1 MNEEEYEEYFR
12 WRELEED
19 WTIEVDE
26 NNKPFFRHVNG
37 GACFTDFDY
46 NVEDGKTYYCE
57 NDSFNQKIEKKSET
71 AKYYIV
77 SVSDQRQLMNG
88 FRYIKELLLQNH
100 NFHMYDAYEKLK
112 EANINVYAVK
122 TDAFH
127 IAKRDL
133 KKAKKILNFHN
144 DIGG

>member
-26 NNKPFFRHVNG
+26 NNNPFFGHVNG
-37 GACFTDFDY
+37 GACFTDFEY

-57 NDSFNQKIEKKSET
+57 NDSFNQKIEKNSET

-77 SVSDQRQLMNG
+77 SVSDQRQ
-88 FRYIKELLLQNH
+88 
-100 NFHMYDAYEKLK
+100 YDAYEKLK